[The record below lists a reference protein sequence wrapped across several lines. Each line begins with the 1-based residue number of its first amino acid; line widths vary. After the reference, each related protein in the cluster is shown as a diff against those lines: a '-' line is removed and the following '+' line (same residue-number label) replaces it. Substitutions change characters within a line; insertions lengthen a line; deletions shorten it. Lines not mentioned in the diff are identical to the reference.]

1 MSPLGPVT
9 VAVAA
14 RGIANDLR
22 RVAWLE
28 ERRID
33 VDPVV
38 VWDAT
43 LTDPYWTGE
52 VMLLPVGRLR
62 GHVAFVAEIRP
73 EAGAYLADWL
83 LQVARV
89 RLELFDGFA
98 ADTSRSDDQQLHFVP
113 VETLRSLQERWS
125 SA

>member
-1 MSPLGPVT
+1 
-9 VAVAA
+9 
-14 RGIANDLR
+14 
-22 RVAWLE
+22 
-28 ERRID
+28 
-33 VDPVV
+33 VV

-52 VMLLPVGRLR
+52 VMLLPVSRLR
-62 GHVAFVAEIRP
+62 GQVAFVAEIRP

-98 ADTSRSDDQQLHFVP
+98 ADTSRSDDQHLHFVP
-113 VETLRSLQERWS
+113 AERLRSLQERWS